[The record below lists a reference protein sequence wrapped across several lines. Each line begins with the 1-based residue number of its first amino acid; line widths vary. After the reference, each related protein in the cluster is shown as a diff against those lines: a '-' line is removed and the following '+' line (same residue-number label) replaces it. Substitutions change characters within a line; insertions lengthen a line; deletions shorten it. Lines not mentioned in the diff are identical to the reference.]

1 MMILILILILL
12 LLYIYLLFNTYNNRI
27 YNADNDDDGGDDYY
41 YYYYYHYLFK
51 LGTNIAYSSANS
63 DLYDY

>member
-51 LGTNIAYSSANS
+51 LGMNIAYSSANS